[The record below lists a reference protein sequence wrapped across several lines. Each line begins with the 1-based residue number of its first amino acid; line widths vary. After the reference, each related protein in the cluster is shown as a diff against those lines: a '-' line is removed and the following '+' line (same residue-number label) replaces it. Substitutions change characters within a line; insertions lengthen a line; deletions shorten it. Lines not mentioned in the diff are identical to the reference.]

1 MGAPCVLASQRP
13 AEPHRRGPFRQA
25 LRGVNRGER
34 RALRHYRLRG
44 YRLLD
49 ANARVG
55 RYELDLVLRRG
66 RRLVVVEVKEKGGT
80 DYGDPLE
87 MIDEEKVR
95 RVHTAAH
102 AWLAAHP
109 DLAGLDLAFEAAGV
123 RGSRVE
129 RVPLG

>member
-1 MGAPCVLASQRP
+1 M
-13 AEPHRRGPFRQA
+13 
-25 LRGVNRGER
+25 NRGER

-44 YRLLD
+44 YHLLD

-66 RRLVVVEVKEKGGT
+66 RRLVVVEVKEKGGAE
-80 DYGDPLE
+80 YGDPLE

>member
-1 MGAPCVLASQRP
+1 M
-13 AEPHRRGPFRQA
+13 
-25 LRGVNRGER
+25 NRGER

-66 RRLVVVEVKEKGGT
+66 RRLLVVEVKEKTGGEF
-80 DYGDPLE
+80 GHPLE

-95 RVHTAAH
+95 RVRTGAR
-102 AWLAAHP
+102 AWLAERP
-109 DLAGLDLAFEAAGV
+109 DLAELDLVFEAAGV
-123 RGSRVE
+123 TGRRIE

>member
-1 MGAPCVLASQRP
+1 
-13 AEPHRRGPFRQA
+13 
-25 LRGVNRGER
+25 VNRGER

-49 ANARVG
+49 ANVRVG

-66 RRLVVVEVKEKGGT
+66 RRLVVVEVKEKGGA

-87 MIDEEKVR
+87 MIDPEKVR
-95 RVHTAAH
+95 RVHSAAQ
-102 AWLAAHP
+102 AWLTGHP
-109 DLAGLDLAFEAAGV
+109 DLADLDLAFEAAGV